1 MHMRTID
8 QTSPWFLALTDKEK
22 SDLLKALDKLEHA
35 HNEYSA
41 KAETMRNRGRSRL
54 RQKAKL
60 DKAIVSERGR

>member
-1 MHMRTID
+1 MRTID

-22 SDLLKALDKLEHA
+22 ADLIKALDRLQNA
-35 HNEYSA
+35 HEEYSA

-60 DKAIVSERGR
+60 DKA